1 MKSQDIIDKIFDL
14 RDEDVENWVN
24 ERIETLEQTST
35 ETMQK
40 LNPFAAKVK
49 RNDLKDDITANT
61 EINGFLTKNVEISK
75 DFYSTGF
82 VLDDTSFYKMIV
94 QHIKNSDKNLI
105 SNNTYIMHL
114 IQRTINDYFG
124 VTATQQRR
132 LSVYNSSVSI
142 DEDGLPSDKPF
153 SVKKFKQNNSGCC
166 SERSA
171 VAQNIL
177 SFLGYDTSMIYGYV
191 LSEHSGKNE
200 AHVYNCISLPNGN
213 GVLIDFT
220 NPIFRNGRY
229 YRPSIHKV
237 DSEKL
242 KKFTRGNGEIEVFH
256 KTIRTVNG
264 KDEEELEAWVYG
276 SSEIEKEYFEKK
288 KYIENPD
295 TTVITTADVGKKSI
309 DASMDKKLAAAKVEV
324 APKEN
329 EKKYRK

>member
-1 MKSQDIIDKIFDL
+1 MKSQEIIEEIFNL
-14 RDEDVENWVN
+14 RDENVEEWLNK
-24 ERIETLEQTST
+24 RIEILEQIAT
-35 ETMQK
+35 ETRQK
-40 LNPFAAKVK
+40 LNPFASAVK
-49 RNDLKDDITANT
+49 RNGLKDDITANT

-75 DFYSTGF
+75 DLFSTGF

-105 SNNTYIMHL
+105 RNNTYIMHL

-124 VTATQQRR
+124 VTATQERR
-132 LSVYNSSVSI
+132 LRVYNSSIST
-142 DEDGLPSDKPF
+142 DEDGFPIDKPF
-153 SVKKFKQNNSGCC
+153 SVEKFKQNNSALC

-242 KKFTRGNGEIEVFH
+242 KKFTRGNGEIEVSH

-264 KDEEELEAWVYG
+264 KDEEELETWVYG
-276 SSEIEKEYFEKK
+276 SSEIEKEYFKK
-288 KYIENPD
+288 KRDIENPD
-295 TTVITTADVGKKSI
+295 TTVITTADVGKKTI
-309 DASMDKKLAAAKVEV
+309 DASRDKKLAAAKVEV
-324 APKEN
+324 EPKEK
-329 EKKYRK
+329 EKKIL